1 MDLNVFLWLLTS
13 LIAAFL
19 RGFQTLLATELGSPE
34 IGTLVRMLPVL
45 VIPFAAFRQFQRRR
59 LPYGLSLLLIE
70 VYFIFNRLTVF
81 ALKPLSLGELLGNI
95 GLIWL
100 GVLLLRP
107 ERPRKERK
115 PHA

>member
-1 MDLNVFLWLLTS
+1 MDLEVFLWLLTS

-19 RGFQTLLATELGSPE
+19 RGFQTIGAYALASPE
-34 IGTLVRMLPVL
+34 LGTLVRMLPVL
-45 VIPFAAFRQFQRRR
+45 VIPFAAWRQFRRCR
-59 LPYGLSLLLIE
+59 AQYGLSLLLIE

-81 ALKPLSLGELLGNI
+81 ALKPLSLAELLGNI

-107 ERPRKERK
+107 QTPPKEST
-115 PHA
+115 HV